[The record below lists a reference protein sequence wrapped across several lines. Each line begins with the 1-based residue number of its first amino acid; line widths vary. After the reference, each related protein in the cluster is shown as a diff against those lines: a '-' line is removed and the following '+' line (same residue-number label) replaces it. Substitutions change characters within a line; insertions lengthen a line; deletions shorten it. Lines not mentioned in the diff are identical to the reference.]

1 MKLSKE
7 TVNLIKN
14 FAGIN
19 SNLLLKSG
27 NKLAT
32 ISGQKN
38 VMADATVTETFP
50 DFAIYDLNE
59 FLGAMSLFE
68 DPELDFQDKYVS
80 IKQGSMNIKFF
91 AADASNLTAPQKAIT
106 FPEAEINF
114 RMTSSMLDMIK
125 KTSSVLRAADV
136 SIVGDGS
143 KVVAVVG
150 DKKNASGNSF
160 SEPVGDTDKTF
171 KVNLK
176 VENLKMLPGDYDV
189 SISSKKISR
198 FKSPNTD
205 LVIVIKMDKVLI
217 KTIKWLSNIIR

>member
-7 TVNLIKN
+7 TVALFKN
-14 FAGIN
+14 FSGIN
-19 SNLLLKSG
+19 TNLLLKQG
-27 NKLAT
+27 NKIAT

-38 VMADATVTETFP
+38 VMADASVTETFP

-91 AADASNLTAPQKAIT
+91 AADASVLTAPQKAIT
-106 FPEAEINF
+106 FPDAEINF
-114 RMTSSMLDMIK
+114 SLSSAMLNMLH
-125 KTSSVLRAADV
+125 KTASVLRAADV

-143 KVVAVVG
+143 KITAIVG

-171 KVNLK
+171 NVNLK
-176 VENLKMLPGDYDV
+176 VENLKMLPGDYNV

-198 FKSPNTD
+198 FKAPNSD
-205 LVIVIKMDKVLI
+205 LVYYVAVEADS
-217 KTIKWLSNIIR
+217 TFDF

>member
-59 FLGAMSLFE
+59 FLGAMSLFD

-198 FKSPNTD
+198 FKSPTND
-205 LVIVIKMDKVLI
+205 LVYYVAVEADS
-217 KTIKWLSNIIR
+217 TFEF

>member
-7 TVNLIKN
+7 TVALFKN

-32 ISGQKN
+32 ISAQKN
-38 VMADATVTETFP
+38 VMADATVTESFP
-50 DFAIYDLNE
+50 DFGIYDLNE

-68 DPELDFQDKYVS
+68 DPELNFQDKFVS
-80 IKQGSMNIKFF
+80 ISQGSMKIKFF
-91 AADASNLTAPQKAIT
+91 AADASVLTAPQKAIT
-106 FPEAEINF
+106 FPEAEISFNI
-114 RMTSSMLDMIK
+114 SAAMLNMIQ
-125 KTSSVLRAADV
+125 KTASVLRAADV

-143 KVVAVVG
+143 SVTVVVG
-150 DKKNASGNSF
+150 DKKNATGNSF
-160 SEPVGDTDKTF
+160 SESVGSTDKSF

-176 VENLKMLPGDYDV
+176 VENLKMLPGDYEV

-198 FKSPNTD
+198 FKSPSSD
-205 LVIVIKMDKVLI
+205 LVYYVAVEADS
-217 KTIKWLSNIIR
+217 TFDF

>member
-7 TVNLIKN
+7 TVALFKN

-32 ISGQKN
+32 ISAQKN

-50 DFAIYDLNE
+50 DFGIYDLNE
-59 FLGAMSLFE
+59 FLGAMSLFD
-68 DPELDFQDKYVS
+68 DPELDFQNKYVS

-91 AADASNLTAPQKAIT
+91 AADATVLTAPQKAIT

-114 RMTSSMLDMIK
+114 NVSAAMLSMIQ
-125 KTSSVLRAADV
+125 KTASVLRAADV
-136 SIVGDGS
+136 SIIGDGS
-143 KVVAVVG
+143 TITVVVA
-150 DKKNASGNSF
+150 DKKNATGNSF
-160 SEPVGDTDKTF
+160 SEPVGTTDKTF

-176 VENLKMLPGDYDV
+176 VENLKMLPGDYEV

-198 FKSPNTD
+198 FKSPSSD
-205 LVIVIKMDKVLI
+205 LVYYVAVEADS
-217 KTIKWLSNIIR
+217 TFDF

>member
-7 TVNLIKN
+7 TVALFKN

-19 SNLLLKSG
+19 SNLLLKNG

-50 DFAIYDLNE
+50 DFGIYDLNE
-59 FLGAMSLFE
+59 FLGAMSLFD

-80 IKQGSMNIKFF
+80 IKQGNMNIKFF
-91 AADASNLTAPQKAIT
+91 AADSSVLTAPQKAIT

-114 RMTSSMLDMIK
+114 NITADKLTMIQ
-125 KTSSVLRAADV
+125 KTASVLRSPDV

-143 KVVAVVG
+143 SITIVVG
-150 DKKNASGNSF
+150 DKKNATGNSF
-160 SEPVGDTDKTF
+160 SESVGTTDKKF

-176 VENLKMLPGDYDV
+176 VENLKMLPGDYQV

-198 FKSPNTD
+198 FKSPNSD
-205 LVIVIKMDKVLI
+205 LVYYVAVEADS
-217 KTIKWLSNIIR
+217 TFEF

>member
-7 TVNLIKN
+7 TVGLIKN

-32 ISGQKN
+32 ISAQKN
-38 VMADATVTETFP
+38 VMADAVVTETFP
-50 DFAIYDLNE
+50 DFGIYDLNE

-68 DPELDFQDKYVS
+68 DPELTFNEKWVTIEQGGNS
-80 IKQGSMNIKFF
+80 IKYF
-91 AADASNLTAPQKAIT
+91 AADASVLTAPQKAIT
-106 FPEAEINF
+106 FPDAEIEF
-114 RMTSSMLDMIK
+114 SMSANMLSMIQR
-125 KTSSVLRAADV
+125 TASVLRASDV

-143 KVVAVVG
+143 TIAVVVG
-150 DKKNASGNSF
+150 DKKNATGNSYN
-160 SEPVGDTDKTF
+160 SAVGATDKKF

-176 VENLKMLPGDYDV
+176 VENLKMIPGDYQV

-198 FKSPNTD
+198 FKGAGD
-205 LVIVIKMDKVLI
+205 LVYYVAVEADSTFEV
-217 KTIKWLSNIIR
+217 

>member
-7 TVNLIKN
+7 TVALFKN

-19 SNLLLKSG
+19 SNLLLKNG

-38 VMADATVTETFP
+38 VMADASVTETFP
-50 DFAIYDLNE
+50 DFGIYDLNE
-59 FLGAMSLFE
+59 FLGAMSLFD

-91 AADASNLTAPQKAIT
+91 AADPSVLTAPQKAIT

-114 RMTSSMLDMIK
+114 NMSANMLNMIH
-125 KTSSVLRAADV
+125 KTASVLRAADV

-143 KVVAVVG
+143 TITAVVG
-150 DKKNASGNSF
+150 DKKNATGNSY
-160 SEPVGDTDKTF
+160 SEPVGSSDKKF

-176 VENLKMLPGDYDV
+176 VENLKMLPGDYQV

-198 FKSPNTD
+198 FKSPNSD
-205 LVIVIKMDKVLI
+205 LVYYVAVEADS
-217 KTIKWLSNIIR
+217 TFEF

>member
-7 TVNLIKN
+7 TVALIKN

-19 SNLLLKSG
+19 SNLLLKQG

-32 ISGQKN
+32 ISAQKN
-38 VMADATVTETFP
+38 VMADATTNETFP

-80 IKQGSMNIKFF
+80 ISQGNMKIKFF
-91 AADASNLTAPQKAIT
+91 AADASVLVAPQKAIT
-106 FPEAEINF
+106 FPEAEIDF
-114 RMTSSMLDMIK
+114 RMSAAMLNMIH
-125 KTSSVLRAADV
+125 KTASVLRAADV

-143 KVVAVVG
+143 KITAVVG

-176 VENLKMLPGDYDV
+176 VENLKMLPGDYDI

-198 FKSPNTD
+198 FKSPNSD
-205 LVIVIKMDKVLI
+205 LVYYVAVEADS
-217 KTIKWLSNIIR
+217 TFEF

>member
-7 TVNLIKN
+7 TVGLIKN

-32 ISGQKN
+32 ISAQKN
-38 VMADATVTETFP
+38 VMADAVVTETFP
-50 DFAIYDLNE
+50 DFGIYDLNE

-68 DPELDFQDKYVS
+68 DPELTFSEKWVTIEQGGNS
-80 IKQGSMNIKFF
+80 IKYF
-91 AADASNLTAPQKAIT
+91 AADASVLTSPQKAIT
-106 FPEAEINF
+106 FPDAEIEFPMSAN
-114 RMTSSMLDMIK
+114 MLSMIQR
-125 KTSSVLRAADV
+125 TASVLRASDV

-143 KVVAVVG
+143 TIAVVVG
-150 DKKNASGNSF
+150 DKKNATGNSYN
-160 SEPVGDTDKTF
+160 SAVGATDKKF

-176 VENLKMLPGDYDV
+176 VENLKMIPGDYQV

-198 FKSPNTD
+198 FKGAGD
-205 LVIVIKMDKVLI
+205 LVYYVAVEADSTFEV
-217 KTIKWLSNIIR
+217 

>member
-7 TVNLIKN
+7 TVGLIKN

-32 ISGQKN
+32 ISAQKN
-38 VMADATVTETFP
+38 VMADAVVTETFP
-50 DFAIYDLNE
+50 DFGIYDLNE

-68 DPELDFQDKYVS
+68 DPELTFNDKWVTIEQGGNS
-80 IKQGSMNIKFF
+80 IKYF
-91 AADASNLTAPQKAIT
+91 AADASVLTAPQKTIT
-106 FPEAEINF
+106 FPDAEIEFPMSAN
-114 RMTSSMLDMIK
+114 MLSMIQR
-125 KTSSVLRAADV
+125 TASVLRASDV

-143 KVVAVVG
+143 SIAVVVG
-150 DKKNASGNSF
+150 DKKNATGNSYN
-160 SEPVGDTDKTF
+160 STVGTTDKKF

-176 VENLKMLPGDYDV
+176 VENLKMIPGDYQV

-198 FKSPNTD
+198 FKGAGD
-205 LVIVIKMDKVLI
+205 LVYYVAVEADSTFEV
-217 KTIKWLSNIIR
+217 